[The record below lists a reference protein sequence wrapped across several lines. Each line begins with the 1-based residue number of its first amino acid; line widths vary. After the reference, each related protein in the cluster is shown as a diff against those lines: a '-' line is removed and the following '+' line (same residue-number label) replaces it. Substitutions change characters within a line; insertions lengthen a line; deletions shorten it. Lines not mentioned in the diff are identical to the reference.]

1 VLNRL
6 TLSSL
11 FLFWA
16 VMMVL
21 LWRAEFGKELRGSL
35 PAETVVDRVLRSPD
49 DSSMILYH
57 RGQRIGSMVWAPNVG
72 QEVVTGK
79 INTLEESPEGQVA
92 QISEYTIDA
101 EGTVYPGDDRKP
113 LKYDVRLTL
122 STNRDWRDLTVRIT
136 QRPDTWSIRADAK
149 EKQLT
154 LNHSSDGEAWERKF
168 AFDDLRRPEK
178 ILAELGMPWATVMLA
193 GGLGLSPQQATVE
206 SLSLGLKWEASLGF
220 VPLGKSSV
228 RCYRL
233 SARLFDRFEVVV
245 FVSRLGELLRVELP
259 DGYLL
264 VNERWTN
271 L

>member
-6 TLSSL
+6 TLSGL
-11 FLFWA
+11 FVFWA

-21 LWRAEFGKELRGSL
+21 LWRAEFGQELRGSL

-49 DSSMILYH
+49 DSAMIIYH
-57 RGQRIGSMVWAPNVG
+57 RGQRIGTMLWAANVG
-72 QEVVTGK
+72 QEAVMGK
-79 INTLEESPEGQVA
+79 VNSLENLPEGQVA
-92 QISEYTIDA
+92 QISEYTLDA
-101 EGTVYPGDDRKP
+101 EGAIYPGEDRKP

-122 STNRDWRDLTVRIT
+122 STNRDWRALAMRVS
-136 QRPDTWSIRADAK
+136 QRPDAWSIEADAVA
-149 EKQLT
+149 QTVT
-154 LNHSSDGEAWERKF
+154 LNHTSDGAPWERKF
-168 AFDDLRRPEK
+168 TFDDLRRPEK
-178 ILAELGMPWATVMLA
+178 ILTELGMPWATAMLA
-193 GGLGLSPQQATVE
+193 GGLGLSPQQATME
-206 SLSLGLKWEASLGF
+206 NLSLGLKWEASLGF

-259 DGYLL
+259 DGYLM
-264 VNERWTN
+264 VNERWAT